1 MNTRLSQF
9 INYATGGNRAEF
21 ARRMGWSPQYVN
33 GLLKGGSFG
42 IDPVVAILDKFPE
55 LDARW
60 MLLGEGAML
69 STGVDAIKQRLLY
82 LLELERYLPV
92 MTADEQRRLIAGDTS
107 FDRETIAKWHAL
119 LAEKEDARNTR
130 FADAFARQKR
140 WLDEAKND

>member
-9 INYATGGNRAEF
+9 IDYATGGNRAEF

-92 MTADEQRRLIAGDTS
+92 MTADEQRRIIAGDTS
-107 FDRETIAKWHAL
+107 FDRETIAKWHTL

-130 FADAFARQKR
+130 FAAAYARQKPPKK
-140 WLDEAKND
+140 E